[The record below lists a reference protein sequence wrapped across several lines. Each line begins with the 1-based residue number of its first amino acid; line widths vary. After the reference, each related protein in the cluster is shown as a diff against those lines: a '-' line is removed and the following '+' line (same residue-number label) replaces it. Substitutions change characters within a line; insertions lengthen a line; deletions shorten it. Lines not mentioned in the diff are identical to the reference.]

1 MYLWGR
7 LPEGVDDLEFGLR
20 LAERGVALAP
30 GRGFGPG
37 GKGFV
42 RIALVRPLE
51 ELLEAAKRIRE
62 ALD

>member
-7 LPEGVDDLEFGLR
+7 LPRGLDDLEFPLGLV
-20 LAERGVALAP
+20 EQGVALAP

-42 RIALVRPLE
+42 RMALVRPVE
-51 ELLEAAKRIRE
+51 ELLRAAQILRR